1 MPNLL
6 AETGPLAGQRF
17 QVDTVLVVGRVAGDV
32 VLSDPKVSSRHARF
46 RALEDGGLEVEDLE
60 STNGTHVAGTRIEGV
75 TALSDGQTVRIGVT
89 EFTVALDQVAATI
102 IEPEPPADDRTI
114 LERDVAPEPAAA
126 DPAPDAGAT
135 VIRPRPARRAAEP
148 AEPAEP
154 VEPAQ
159 PAEPEMP
166 APAVRERDVPVP
178 AAAAAA
184 KPAPA
189 PPAPAG
195 AQLAAVGA
203 FSPPQARRGG
213 LASRSWLPVA
223 LSYGS
228 VILTAAAL
236 IVYFAAR

>member
-17 QVDTVLVVGRVAGDV
+17 QVDTELVVGRVAGDV

-60 STNGTHVAGTRIEGV
+60 STNGTHVAGARIDGV
-75 TALSDGQTVRIGVT
+75 TALSDGETVRIGAT
-89 EFTVALDQVAATI
+89 EFTVTIDQAAATI
-102 IEPEPPADDRTI
+102 IEPAPPEDDRTI
-114 LERDVAPEPAAA
+114 LERDVDRPEPAASEPGPEA
-126 DPAPDAGAT
+126 GGAT
-135 VIRPRPARRAAEP
+135 VIRPRPARRAER
-148 AEPAEP
+148 E
-154 VEPAQ
+154 V
-159 PAEPEMP
+159 P
-166 APAVRERDVPVP
+166 APAAASP
-178 AAAAAA
+178 AMPASPTPAPASPAPA
-184 KPAPA
+184 PASPAPAPASPAPA

-213 LASRSWLPVA
+213 LASRSWVPVA